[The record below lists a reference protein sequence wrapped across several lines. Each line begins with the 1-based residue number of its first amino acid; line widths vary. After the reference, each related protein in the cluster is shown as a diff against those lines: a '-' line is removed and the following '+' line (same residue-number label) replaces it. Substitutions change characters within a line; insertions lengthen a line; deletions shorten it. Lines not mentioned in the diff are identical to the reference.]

1 MELSSTF
8 KCPCR
13 PEFTYKNA
21 HALAIHK
28 KSKMHLAW
36 ETSQDV
42 KDVRVKSKQYE
53 NEVERLKNR
62 LIHRENVEAEL
73 LAHIRTLEESVAYWK
88 KQSEGV
94 YIN

>member
-21 HALAIHK
+21 HALSIHK
-28 KSKMHLAW
+28 KTKMHLSW
-36 ETSQDV
+36 ETVQDV
-42 KDVRVKSKQYE
+42 KDVRVKSKKYE

-62 LIHRENVEAEL
+62 LVHRENIEAEL
-73 LAHIRTLEESVAYWK
+73 LARIRTLEESVEYWK
-88 KQSEGV
+88 KQCEGIYV
-94 YIN
+94 N

>member
-8 KCPCR
+8 TCPCR

-21 HALAIHK
+21 KALTIHK

-36 ETSQDV
+36 ETVQDV
-42 KDVRVKSKQYE
+42 KDTRVKSKQYE

-62 LIHRENVEAEL
+62 LVHRENIEAEL
-73 LAHIRTLEESVAYWK
+73 LARIRTLEESCAYWK
-88 KQSEGV
+88 AQCEGIYV
-94 YIN
+94 G

>member
-1 MELSSTF
+1 
-8 KCPCR
+8 
-13 PEFTYKNA
+13 
-21 HALAIHK
+21 
-28 KSKMHLAW
+28 MHLAW

>member
-21 HALAIHK
+21 QALVNHK

-36 ETSQDV
+36 ETAQDV

-53 NEVERLKNR
+53 NEVERLKYR
-62 LIHRENVEAEL
+62 LVHRENLEAEL
-73 LAHIRTLEESVAYWK
+73 LARIRTLEESVAYWK
-88 KQSEGV
+88 AQCEGV
-94 YIN
+94 YVN

>member
-21 HALAIHK
+21 HALSIHK
-28 KSKMHLAW
+28 KSKMHIAW
-36 ETSQDV
+36 ETAQDV
-42 KDVRVKSKQYE
+42 KDVRVNSKKYE

-62 LIHRENVEAEL
+62 LVHRENIEAEL
-73 LAHIRTLEESVAYWK
+73 LARIHTLEESVKYWK
-88 KQSEGV
+88 KQCEGIYV
-94 YIN
+94 N